1 MKDFSNDEYISF
13 EEFIESI
20 SKFDILVHVLM
31 IFLNMY
37 IGIFCRSNNQE
48 LDSVIFQMFDLG
60 KTKSIDLEEIT
71 MLLINLPD
79 IGFSNQ
85 QNINLP
91 DRFYSNIKDSII
103 KHV

>member
-1 MKDFSNDEYISF
+1 
-13 EEFIESI
+13 
-20 SKFDILVHVLM
+20 
-31 IFLNMY
+31 
-37 IGIFCRSNNQE
+37 
-48 LDSVIFQMFDLG
+48 MFDLG